1 MTTIR
6 DFDYSIDVLQSL
18 SWRYENS
25 VNLRAIIQN
34 KQNFLDLN
42 NQGFWDDWFNDVFNL
57 ATANDFGLSVWAII
71 LDLPV
76 FVFPAN
82 PEFTW
87 GFGSFR
93 HRFGN
98 GNFGGASTT
107 VVPLTTDQLRLAL
120 QIRFFQ
126 LHSSGSV
133 LQINEFFQ
141 SLFGNF
147 GESYVR
153 DNLDMTITFV
163 FNFDIDSNLLFVLQ
177 NYDVLPVPQ
186 GVSFNIEVNP

>member
-82 PEFTW
+82 PEFAW

-93 HRFGN
+93 NRFGN
-98 GNFGGASTT
+98 HNFGGASAT

-126 LHSSGSV
+126 LHSGGSV
-133 LQINEFFQ
+133 LQINEFLQ
-141 SLFGNF
+141 SLFGDF

-153 DNLDMTITFV
+153 DNLDMTVTFV
-163 FNFDIDSNLLFVLQ
+163 FNFNMNSNLLFVLQ